1 MAGTSNWETLTYL
14 VLVEL
19 ASRWWTG
26 RAPGFIPLEIDPK
39 QGLFRG
45 LRKWFVTGSF
55 LIPWS
60 CPVSKPWRVKAPGY
74 FWHSRAGRFW
84 ACSARS
90 GSPRRS
96 LSQRHPPATSVRGM
110 RRPAIRRSRFV
121 WCLSFLMKAQ
131 APSLRTQ
138 TYFRLSRR
146 TFFNETSKNSSVS
159 NLDLKMLVPDYQY
172 SNFKPLVPRAFST
185 FQTGG
190 GRIGGGPGD
199 DVA

>member
-1 MAGTSNWETLTYL
+1 MSGLREVGSELTWGTWYVPTDMAGTSNWETLTYL

-110 RRPAIRRSRFV
+110 RRPAIRRSLRPR
-121 WCLSFLMKAQ
+121 WQ
-131 APSLRTQ
+131 AMRGGDRW
-138 TYFRLSRR
+138 FRAYLQ
-146 TFFNETSKNSSVS
+146 
-159 NLDLKMLVPDYQY
+159 M
-172 SNFKPLVPRAFST
+172 
-185 FQTGG
+185 
-190 GRIGGGPGD
+190 
-199 DVA
+199 